1 MRTPACRFTF
11 AKAFRRCRRFART
24 WENGVWPDFPAGPA
38 SHSGGGWISGTE
50 ANRRKPSVHPA
61 RKGLKAGATAERR
74 HQGGKYGREIRDGR
88 QQAHMS
94 FGHTGILGRRSE
106 TGSGRCPRQTECRAQ
121 VEMHRWLFREEIKRP
136 RGQGGQQENER
147 DAVLPRRHAM
157 GDGTV
162 CRPDEGTGHRHAVA
176 KGIVFHV
183 GENAGDVRSRF
194 TAQYP
199 ADAGYG
205 QRQPRN
211 ERPAGLLAVEKYGE
225 QNREAGSQII
235 YHADFDGLPAVLR
248 ETERQRQR
256 IS

>member
-38 SHSGGGWISGTE
+38 SHSGGGWISSTG

-136 RGQGGQQENER
+136 QGQGGQQENER

-162 CRPDEGTGHRHAVA
+162 CCPDEGTGHR
-176 KGIVFHV
+176 
-183 GENAGDVRSRF
+183 
-194 TAQYP
+194 
-199 ADAGYG
+199 
-205 QRQPRN
+205 QPRN
-211 ERPAGLLAVEKYGE
+211 ERQAGLLAVEKYGE

>member
-1 MRTPACRFTF
+1 MAKTESLEDCFMGTPACRFTF
-11 AKAFRRCRRFART
+11 AKAFRRCRRFDRT

-38 SHSGGGWISGTE
+38 SHSGGGWISGTG

-136 RGQGGQQENER
+136 RGQGGRQENER

-157 GDGTV
+157 GDGQY
-162 CRPDEGTGHRHAVA
+162 VA
-176 KGIVFHV
+176 RMK
-183 GENAGDVRSRF
+183 A
-194 TAQYP
+194 P
-199 ADAGYG
+199 AIASPGMSG
-205 QRQPRN
+205 
-211 ERPAGLLAVEKYGE
+211 RPAFWRLKNTA
-225 QNREAGSQII
+225 NRTVRLG
-235 YHADFDGLPAVLR
+235 HK
-248 ETERQRQR
+248 
-256 IS
+256 

>member
-1 MRTPACRFTF
+1 
-11 AKAFRRCRRFART
+11 
-24 WENGVWPDFPAGPA
+24 
-38 SHSGGGWISGTE
+38 
-50 ANRRKPSVHPA
+50 
-61 RKGLKAGATAERR
+61 
-74 HQGGKYGREIRDGR
+74 
-88 QQAHMS
+88 
-94 FGHTGILGRRSE
+94 
-106 TGSGRCPRQTECRAQ
+106 
-121 VEMHRWLFREEIKRP
+121 MHRWLFREEIKRP
-136 RGQGGQQENER
+136 QGQGGQQENER

-183 GENAGDVRSRF
+183 GENACDVRSRF
-194 TAQYP
+194 AAQYP

-205 QRQPRN
+205 HRQPRD
-211 ERPAGLLAVEKYGE
+211 ERQACLLAVEKYGE

-248 ETERQRQR
+248 ETERQRKR

>member
-38 SHSGGGWISGTE
+38 SHSGGGWISSTE

-61 RKGLKAGATAERR
+61 RKGLKAGVTAERR

-121 VEMHRWLFREEIKRP
+121 AEMHRWLFREEIKRP
-136 RGQGGQQENER
+136 QGQGGQQENER

-157 GDGTV
+157 GDGQY
-162 CRPDEGTGHRHAVA
+162 VA
-176 KGIVFHV
+176 RMK
-183 GENAGDVRSRF
+183 A
-194 TAQYP
+194 P
-199 ADAGYG
+199 AIAM
-205 QRQPRN
+205 P
-211 ERPAGLLAVEKYGE
+211 
-225 QNREAGSQII
+225 
-235 YHADFDGLPAVLR
+235 
-248 ETERQRQR
+248 
-256 IS
+256 

>member
-38 SHSGGGWISGTE
+38 SHSGGGWISSTE

-94 FGHTGILGRRSE
+94 FEHTGILGRRSE

-136 RGQGGQQENER
+136 QGQGGQQENER

-162 CRPDEGTGHRHAVA
+162 CRPDEGTG
-176 KGIVFHV
+176 
-183 GENAGDVRSRF
+183 
-194 TAQYP
+194 
-199 ADAGYG
+199 
-205 QRQPRN
+205 QRQSRN
-211 ERPAGLLAVEKYGE
+211 ERQAGLLAVEKYGV